1 MAKTPLN
8 PFSFSSKA
16 PDFKLPDTV
25 SDKELSLKEV
35 KGSNGTVAF
44 IYVTIALMCI
54 QHAIGQLSNL

>member
-8 PFSFSSKA
+8 PFPFSSKA

-25 SDKELSLKEV
+25 SDKELSLNEV

-44 IYVTIALMCI
+44 IYVTIALM
-54 QHAIGQLSNL
+54 